1 MKSEPKYGIDFP
13 AIATTF
19 YCHDG
24 HGNFL
29 LHKRST
35 QTRDDQG
42 TWDVG
47 GGKLEQGLTLRQN
60 ILKEIGEEYGCTGVI
75 QEQLPI
81 YEIFRTNKGVKTHWL
96 AIPFIVKVNPKK
108 VKINEPHKID
118 ELGWFSLSK
127 LPKPLHPGSA
137 IGFRQNKK
145 YFAKYSKKK
154 I

>member
-1 MKSEPKYGIDFP
+1 MEQKIGVDFVGV
-13 AIATTF
+13 ATTF

-24 HGNFL
+24 KGKFL
-29 LHKRST
+29 LHKRSS

-47 GGKLEQGLTLRQN
+47 GGKLEVGLTLRAN
-60 ILKEIGEEYGCTGVI
+60 VLKEIKEEYGCAGRI
-75 QEQLPI
+75 EAQLPL

-96 AIPFIVKVNPKK
+96 AIPFIVKVNPRH

-118 ELGWFSLSK
+118 ELGWFTLSK

-137 IGFRQNKK
+137 IGFKQNKNCFK
-145 YFAKYSKKK
+145 KYSK
-154 I
+154 